1 MYGLSVTVHGP
12 VCTTFTSHRG
22 EGGGGPIPNFKSTC
36 RPCPAVVGEASEIDW
51 YSPSGEKILP
61 DRDDFSVSR
70 NDEAT
75 SLLIIYKA
83 TESSAGI
90 YKCVA
95 RSGDKEAQAT
105 VELTIFR
112 KSGSAWFVL
121 IAR

>member
-1 MYGLSVTVHGP
+1 M
-12 VCTTFTSHRG
+12 
-22 EGGGGPIPNFKSTC
+22 
-36 RPCPAVVGEASEIDW
+36 VGDASEIDW

-61 DRDDFSVSR
+61 DREDFSVSR

-83 TESSAGI
+83 TESSAGM

-95 RSGDKEAQAT
+95 RSEDKEAQAT

-112 KSGSAWFVL
+112 KSGSVGTDDNIFVF
-121 IAR
+121 IAKLQWRKKQKTSVCLRTSEAAKPLETNTHKFII